1 MDVNSDRLVRSW
13 IVNVI
18 PTVPPVSQVFD
29 IKWVDPTKFFLVNYT
44 NKLTNEVNLVF
55 IPSNAEILDVI

>member
-1 MDVNSDRLVRSW
+1 M
-13 IVNVI
+13 I

-29 IKWVDPTKFFLVNYT
+29 IKWVDLTKFFLVNYT